1 MKFLID
7 ADIVAFKAASAVEQP
22 VNWGNGLWTLHSF
35 EHEAIDHCMAY
46 FDKLKETLGDGELKL
61 FLTGKNNWRK
71 EILPSYKANR
81 KDKRKPMLLLFL
93 RNWMRAQFN
102 AVIEDGL
109 EADDLLG
116 IHATANPDDTLIV
129 SEDKDLKTIP
139 ALLFNPAK
147 DTSPRRITEFEA
159 DYNHMLQTL
168 TGDAVDGFAGCPTV
182 GPKTAEKILKDCTT
196 SADLWDATLASFKKQ
211 KLSEEVALV
220 QAQVARICRDTDFD
234 TNTRKVIPLT
244 PNFQTR

>member
-1 MKFLID
+1 MKFLVD

-35 EHEAIDHCMAY
+35 EHEAIDHCIAY
-46 FDKLKETLGDGELKL
+46 FDKLKDTLGDGELKL
-61 FLTGKNNWRK
+61 FLTGENNWRK
-71 EILPSYKANR
+71 EILPSYKSNR
-81 KDKRKPMLLLFL
+81 KDKRKPMLLMFL
-93 RNWMRAQFN
+93 RNWMQAQFN
-102 AVIEDGL
+102 AVVQDGL

-116 IHATANPDDTLIV
+116 IYATASPKDTMII

-139 ALLFNPAK
+139 ALLFNPTK
-147 DTSPRRITEFEA
+147 DSAPRLISEFEA
-159 DYNHMLQTL
+159 DYHHMTQTL
-168 TGDAVDGFAGCPTV
+168 TGDAVDGFQGCPTI

-196 SADLWDATLASFKKQ
+196 SADLWDAVLATFKKQ

-234 TNTRKVIPLT
+234 TNTGKVIPWV
-244 PNFQTR
+244 PNSKTK

>member
-7 ADIVAFKAASAVEQP
+7 ADIVAFKAASSTERP
-22 VNWGNGLWTLHSF
+22 IDWGDGLWTLH
-35 EHEAIDHCMAY
+35 AY
-46 FDKLKETLGDGELKL
+46 LDEGIEYINSYLHGVVNKLGDGEFNL
-61 FLTGKNNWRK
+61 FLTDSDNWRK
-71 EILPSYKANR
+71 DILPSYKSKR
-81 KDKRKPMLLLFL
+81 RDVRKPLTLMPL
-93 RNWMRAQFN
+93 RQYMIEKMA
-102 AVIEDGL
+102 AVIVPTL

-116 IHATANPDDTLIV
+116 ITATKETDCIIV

-147 DTSPRRITEFEA
+147 DSAPRLISEFEA
-159 DYNHMLQTL
+159 DYHHMTQTL
-168 TGDAVDGFAGCPTV
+168 TGDAVDGFQGCPTI

-196 SADLWDATLASFKKQ
+196 SADLWDAVLATFKKH

-234 TNTRKVIPLT
+234 TNTGKVIPWV
-244 PNFQTR
+244 PNSKTK